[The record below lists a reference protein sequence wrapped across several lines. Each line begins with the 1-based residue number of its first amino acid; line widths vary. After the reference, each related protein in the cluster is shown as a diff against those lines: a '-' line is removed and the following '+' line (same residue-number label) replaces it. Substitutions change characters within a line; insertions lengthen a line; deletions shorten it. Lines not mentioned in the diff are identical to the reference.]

1 MIEHFLLLVVL
12 VLEALKLKLEILVLL
27 HVFLKLLVKIVVVTH
42 EFVQLFGLSVI
53 SNLILPYFQF
63 VVLVLHLQVS
73 DEGLKLL
80 DFYSVSLQV
89 LLMRALN
96 LVDVCIV

>member
-12 VLEALKLKLEILVLL
+12 VLKALELQLEVLVLL

-42 EFVQLFGLSVI
+42 ELVQLLGLPVI
-53 SNLILPYFQF
+53 PNLILPYFQF

-89 LLMRALN
+89 LLMRVLN